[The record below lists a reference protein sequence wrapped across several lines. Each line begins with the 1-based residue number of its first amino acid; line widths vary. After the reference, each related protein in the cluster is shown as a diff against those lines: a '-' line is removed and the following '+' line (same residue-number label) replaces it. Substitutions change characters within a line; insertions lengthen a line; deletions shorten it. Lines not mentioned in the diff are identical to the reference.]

1 MEIPMK
7 SLEITMKSPWKSRR
21 KGLRH
26 RGASR
31 SEDPQRPLAD
41 PAARPEGRR
50 GRRVRLR
57 QVHGAL
63 VIQSYHL
70 NKGLYIMGKVLV

>member
-1 MEIPMK
+1 MKIPMK
-7 SLEITMKSPWKSRR
+7 SLEITMKSPLKSRR
-21 KGLRH
+21 NGPCR

-41 PAARPEGRR
+41 LAARPEGRR

-57 QVHGAL
+57 QVHGAPDD
-63 VIQSYHL
+63 
-70 NKGLYIMGKVLV
+70 GKKHMSRW